1 MTYAF
6 HETMPRLVVGD
17 AARLRQVLVNL
28 LANAIKFTPAGEVG
42 VTVSARRLEA
52 SQREVHFAVR
62 DTGIGIPKDR
72 FDRLFKVFSQV
83 DVSTTR
89 RYGGT
94 GLGLAIS
101 KRLSELMGG
110 VYGPRAS
117 RGKARHSTLRSSRMR
132 STLSSMQPA
141 TVSNRSSQASAF

>member
-1 MTYAF
+1 
-6 HETMPRLVVGD
+6 
-17 AARLRQVLVNL
+17 
-28 LANAIKFTPAGEVG
+28 
-42 VTVSARRLEA
+42 
-52 SQREVHFAVR
+52 VR

-72 FDRLFKVFSQV
+72 FDRLFKAFSQV

-110 VYGPRAS
+110 RISCVMLAS
-117 RGKARHSTLRSSRMR
+117 VFIALVSFARCGLIAGT
-132 STLSSMQPA
+132 
-141 TVSNRSSQASAF
+141 

>member
-1 MTYAF
+1 YAVDDA
-6 HETMPRLVVGD
+6 MPRLVVGD

-42 VTVSARRLEA
+42 VTVSARRLEG
-52 SQREVHFAVR
+52 SRREIHFAVR

-72 FDRLFKVFSQV
+72 FDRLFQVFSQV

-94 GLGLAIS
+94 GVGVAPRKRPSETLGGGGWGGGGAGGSATLPLLHCAQGG
-101 KRLSELMGG
+101 GG
-110 VYGPRAS
+110 VHR
-117 RGKARHSTLRSSRMR
+117 RGAPPGR
-132 STLSSMQPA
+132 
-141 TVSNRSSQASAF
+141 